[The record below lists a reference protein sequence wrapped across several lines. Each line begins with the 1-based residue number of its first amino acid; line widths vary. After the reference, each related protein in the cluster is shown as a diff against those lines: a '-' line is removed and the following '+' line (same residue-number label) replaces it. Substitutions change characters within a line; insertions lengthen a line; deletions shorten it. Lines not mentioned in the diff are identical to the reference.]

1 MSSATGA
8 DTSCL
13 DPHLTPKLL
22 SPPRLHSHN
31 DMQGFKGVGS
41 RVRFESLHCEA
52 TRGGSC
58 NVTVHLE
65 WNSQTYRAT
74 EVGLETQQG
83 IIKAATQAALAATL
97 SAAGSEVRLQLVG
110 VKSVRAFDGWVV
122 IARLSGEGPKSQG
135 LLGAAPCET
144 DEELPH
150 AAVQAV
156 LDAINR
162 VLEGG
167 LL

>member
-1 MSSATGA
+1 MQRLESA
-8 DTSCL
+8 
-13 DPHLTPKLL
+13 
-22 SPPRLHSHN
+22 R
-31 DMQGFKGVGS
+31 S
-41 RVRFESLHCEA
+41 RVRFESLDCEA

-65 WNSQTYRAT
+65 WNGETYRAT
-74 EVGLETQQG
+74 EAGLETQQG

-97 SAAGSEVRLQLVG
+97 SAASNEVRLQLVG
-110 VKSVRAFDGWVV
+110 VKAVRAFDGWVV
-122 IARLSGEGPKSQG
+122 IARLSSDGPKGQR

-156 LDAINR
+156 LDATNR
-162 VLEGG
+162 VLGRG
-167 LL
+167 LE